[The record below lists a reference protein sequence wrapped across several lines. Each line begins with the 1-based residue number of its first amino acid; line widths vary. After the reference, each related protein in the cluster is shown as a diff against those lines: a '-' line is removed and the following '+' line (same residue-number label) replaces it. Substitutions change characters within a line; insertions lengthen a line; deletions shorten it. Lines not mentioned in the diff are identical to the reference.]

1 MRITAGTGP
10 KPLISSRLTGDSS
23 SPPNSRQGQRSSSGI
38 EGWMVA
44 VGGSGRSY
52 SGHSGHHHR
61 FLEHHLTTS
70 SPPTAAT
77 YLPNLPRSRPPAARG
92 PSTPRNLPPP
102 KHSRR
107 VPKPK
112 RSRTIPARFDLEEAP
127 TCICHQ
133 PGSTP
138 YLTNSTRRGSLSFLR
153 IHLFSSSSPSPLPRA
168 CCSSLVALWTRVGLL
183 CPKRLQPAALL
194 AQSRAPRSRPLH
206 KWKQAP
212 GLCPPLKLWL
222 LATISHVA
230 LILFFSRCLP
240 SVTDCSTPH
249 STIRGDRDAAI
260 RQDGFQQQPLV
271 PQLWEQ
277 Q

>member
-1 MRITAGTGP
+1 M
-10 KPLISSRLTGDSS
+10 GDSS
-23 SPPNSRQGQRSSSGI
+23 SPPSSRQGQRSSSGI

-52 SGHSGHHHR
+52 SGHSGHHHC
-61 FLEHHLTTS
+61 FLEHHLTAS
-70 SPPTAAT
+70 RASTAAT

-92 PSTPRNLPPP
+92 PSTPRNLPPQNTP
-102 KHSRR
+102 VVCQNQNVHGRSLRVSTWRR
-107 VPKPK
+107 RRLASVISLG
-112 RSRTIPARFDLEEAP
+112 R
-127 TCICHQ
+127 Q
-133 PGSTP
+133 V
-138 YLTNSTRRGSLSFLR
+138 STRRGLLSLLR
-153 IHLFSSSSPSPLPRA
+153 IHLFSSIFITPLPRA
-168 CCSSLVALWTRVGLL
+168 CLLFIAGCALDSSLL

-222 LATISHVA
+222 LAISHAA
-230 LILFFSRCLP
+230 LILFFSRCLLLL
-240 SVTDCSTPH
+240 SVTDCSIPH

-260 RQDGFQQQPLV
+260 RQDGFQQQPPV